1 MNKRIGW
8 PKLLGRIAWVIGVD
22 QAVCGL
28 IWGLW
33 TFNSSFMA
41 SAGPSYL
48 EVFLWING
56 VAAGVA
62 IAAALF
68 TVLHFLWMWRGA
80 QVITKGWEKMSRKL
94 FTTLFLGA
102 TLLSADTLLMKDG
115 REIPCQ
121 FLGGNARS
129 VQVEIEGQVRSYD
142 VSEVGGISFTQQA
155 PSTAQSSAYVPSD
168 SGKGIPANTS
178 VVIRLIDP
186 VDSKTDS
193 LGQSYR
199 ASIDQPIY
207 ANGLQAVPRGAD
219 AVLKLVDSHQAGRF
233 AGKTALT
240 LRLDSFV
247 MNGHSY
253 EVLGSDI
260 TKVSSSRTGR
270 SAEVIGGAA
279 ALGALV
285 GGLAGGG
292 TGAAIGAGSGA
303 AIGTGA
309 QVFTPGQRI
318 KLPSESR
325 LTFTLTQPVSVP

>member
-1 MNKRIGW
+1 MQKTEN
-8 PKLLGRIAWVIGVD
+8 LL
-22 QAVCGL
+22 
-28 IWGLW
+28 
-33 TFNSSFMA
+33 
-41 SAGPSYL
+41 
-48 EVFLWING
+48 
-56 VAAGVA
+56 AA
-62 IAAALF
+62 
-68 TVLHFLWMWRGA
+68 
-80 QVITKGWEKMSRKL
+80 
-94 FTTLFLGA
+94 LFLGA

-142 VSEVGGISFTQQA
+142 VSEVGGISFAQQA
-155 PSTAQSSAYVPSD
+155 PPPARPSAYVPSG
-168 SGKGIPANTS
+168 SGKGIPANTFI
-178 VVIRLIDP
+178 VIRLIDP

-207 ANGLQAVPRGAD
+207 ANSLQVVPRGAD
-219 AVLKLVDSHQAGRF
+219 AVLKLVDSRQAGKF
-233 AGKTALT
+233 VGKTALT

-247 MNGHSY
+247 VNGRFY
-253 EVLGSDI
+253 KVLGSDI
-260 TKVSSSRTGR
+260 TKVSSSRTSR

-318 KLPSESR
+318 KIPSESR
-325 LTFTLTQPVSVP
+325 LTFTLTQPVSVQ